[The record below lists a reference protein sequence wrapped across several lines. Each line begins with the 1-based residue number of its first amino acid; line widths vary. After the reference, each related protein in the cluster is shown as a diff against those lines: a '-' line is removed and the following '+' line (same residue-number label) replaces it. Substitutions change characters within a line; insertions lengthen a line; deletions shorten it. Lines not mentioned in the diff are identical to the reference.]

1 MAGGSMRGN
10 GLRVAGA
17 KARASRGHCQR
28 GDSLIEVLIVVF
40 VLGLLLPAAAIG
52 LLTTMKLSS
61 ATQVSQR
68 LNAGASSY
76 VETLKETAYVGC
88 ATATSYAAAT
98 DLWTPPASTPMTVE
112 ITGVEHWSQT
122 EGDFVATTDGADP
135 CPTADEGAQRITV
148 RLTGHDGK
156 ATTQVVKRNPVGAP
170 AVGGP

>member
-1 MAGGSMRGN
+1 MAAASEHESARG
-10 GLRVAGA
+10 APFP
-17 KARASRGHCQR
+17 RAHMTRHRSQR

-76 VETLKETAYVGC
+76 VETLKETAYVDC

-98 DLWTPPASTPMTVE
+98 DLWTPPASNPMTVE